1 MDELGIFIKELEN
14 KDNRLASNFQDKNML
29 ISSLKELHGVIGMR
43 KVKSQIVKQ
52 IKTFISAKTQG
63 LYKDKDRKHCLLCG
77 PPGCGKTMVAKIL
90 CKIWIAMGFISGTG
104 GSKKVKSFNQ
114 LQDEMI
120 RKQKKD
126 INEYRKKMALANKI
140 VMNLGRVSTISRRTL
155 SNTVNC
161 KDNIPSRIYQEMFN
175 DLTGANAIVEESNKI
190 VAELNTTRVE
200 SYKGMEVE
208 IEKEMEVT
216 KEDVD
221 LPFYVYNRNDV
232 ISRYVGD
239 TVHRCTK
246 AMNDALG
253 GVAYFDEVYNLCNDS
268 MGMGDSYGRE
278 ALTVINQYMDTYSD
292 RLIVVF
298 SGYKD
303 EIYNTIFRVQR
314 GLESR
319 FTNKFDIE
327 AYTPSELA
335 QIFVQRLQLAGWTL
349 EHTPELVKII
359 EDNYRIFEYHGR
371 DMDNLAVYTKNVMS
385 EKIYSNIVEGQ
396 SFPTIISDLDVVRDA
411 VQIFKANMIRE
422 AGSNK
427 KSDFEKLAEVLRS

>member
-1 MDELGIFIKELEN
+1 MDELGTFIKQLED
-14 KDNRLASNFQDKNML
+14 KSNRLASNFQDKNML

-52 IKTFISAKTQG
+52 IKTFISAKSQG

-114 LQDEMI
+114 LQDEII

-161 KDNIPSRIYQEMFN
+161 KDKIPGRIYQEMFN
-175 DLTGANAIVEESNKI
+175 DLTGANSIVEESNKI
-190 VAELNTTRVE
+190 VSELNTTRVE

-292 RLIVVF
+292 RIIVVF

-303 EIYNTIFRVQR
+303 EIYNTIFRVQK

-327 AYTPSELA
+327 PYTPSELA
-335 QIFVQRLQLAGWTL
+335 QIFVQRLGLAGWTL

-385 EKIYSNIVEGQ
+385 EKIYSNIVDGQ
-396 SFPTIISDLDVVRDA
+396 KFPTIISDLDVVRNA
-411 VQIFKANMIRE
+411 IQIFKSNMIRE

-427 KSDFEKLAEVLRS
+427 KSDFERLAEVLRS